1 MPNGT
6 SEVVKFELPDGSIQP
21 FEIPAGLS
29 DTDARSFVLSKRPDL
44 FHSAA
49 QPPPFLDAANQS
61 KQQLLKSP
69 ASPNA
74 FKPDVADL
82 LRNAQAAGQVPQAN
96 PDLAKLAPAVGA
108 GMGAGMVAKGGSG
121 LLQLAL
127 KMAGA
132 GAGGAAG
139 DVAQQVAEKGSADPT
154 QALKTGGGMAA
165 GEGIG
170 AGIISPFMKWLTS
183 SKTVGAKLLQAASS
197 KAGSASVELSPQT
210 NETVDQIVQQGK
222 LGGKIPKVISDLLE
236 RVGPSTRQAADAN
249 PGPLTYDEARI
260 LQSNASDSSVNE
272 KLDLKGA
279 LRHLMPKFAKS
290 FSQDV
295 QAAADQ
301 AGAGSEHMLGMKE
314 YAQAKA
320 RDTVLKNAAKYG
332 AGTVGGGVAADIL
345 IRKLRK

>member
-1 MPNGT
+1 MANDGEQVT
-6 SEVVKFELPDGSIQP
+6 FILPSGEKQD
-21 FEIPAGLS
+21 FLIPSGMS
-29 DTDARSFVLSKRPDL
+29 DSDAKSYVFSKRPDL
-44 FHSAA
+44 FQA
-49 QPPPFLDAANQS
+49 QNAKNQLMQS
-61 KQQLLKSP
+61 K
-69 ASPNA
+69 ASPLSY
-74 FKPDVADL
+74 KPDVADL
-82 LRNAQAAGQVPQAN
+82 LRTAQAAGQVPQAN
-96 PDLAKLAPAVGA
+96 PDLAKLVPAVGA

-139 DVAQQVAEKGSADPT
+139 DVAQQVAEKGSADPA

-183 SKTVGAKLLQAASS
+183 SKSVGAKLLQAASS
-197 KAGSASVELSPQT
+197 KAGSAPVELSPQT

-260 LQSNASDSSVNE
+260 LQSNASDSSVSE
-272 KLDLKGA
+272 KLDLNKKLQG
-279 LRHLMPKFAKS
+279 LMSKFAHN
-290 FSQDV
+290 FSKDV

-314 YAQAKA
+314 YAQASA
-320 RDTVLKNAAKYG
+320 RNTVLKNVGKAA
-332 AGTVGGGVAADIL
+332 AGSTAAYTAYREL
-345 IRKLRK
+345 QNLKK